1 LRESYG
7 LSVEAAQN
15 FKDSPIDHIDVVAR
29 AGVPI
34 LLISGDADEAVPFTE
49 NGAILK
55 QRYDD
60 LHAVCEV
67 IIKPGGKHHPHS
79 LVDPAPIVEF
89 LLKHARF

>member
-1 LRESYG
+1 M
-7 LSVEAAQN
+7 
-15 FKDSPIDHIDVVAR
+15 AR

-55 QRYDD
+55 QRYDE
-60 LHAVCEV
+60 LHAVCVV
-67 IIKPGGKHHPHS
+67 IMKPGGKHHPHC